1 MRNSACLVWLP
12 RPEGLPPLPLSPQAR
27 IAMGCLFRRLERGMC
42 IRMPCTKEIRCRGAW
57 LYESRIRDRRT
68 EWRVLYRIE
77 HDFIVI
83 GEVLQARPTLE
94 MPSFDSWRAL
104 VEYDGSPEHPQACKW
119 ARGDFVDFLELTD
132 AEVGL
137 VDIRLALARRLQHV
151 RCDREWTQSDMAG
164 ELGTSQSRIARMED
178 PDPSVSIELLVK
190 SLLALGASREELGAV
205 IAGSPAA

>member
-1 MRNSACLVWLP
+1 MAICECKTLVWLP

-42 IRMPCTKEIRCRGAW
+42 IRMPCTKEIRCRGTW

-119 ARGDFVDFLELTD
+119 ARGDFVDFLEPD
-132 AEVGL
+132 
-137 VDIRLALARRLQHV
+137 
-151 RCDREWTQSDMAG
+151 RC
-164 ELGTSQSRIARMED
+164 
-178 PDPSVSIELLVK
+178 
-190 SLLALGASREELGAV
+190 
-205 IAGSPAA
+205 